1 MLIGSLFSGIGGLE
15 LGLERA
21 LGWPVAWQVEQDP
34 FCQRVLAKHWPNT
47 MRFDDV
53 RTVGAANLSRVDLIC
68 GGFPCQ
74 DVSGAGRGAG
84 IAPGT
89 RSGLWIEFDR
99 IVGELAPQ
107 WVVVENVASGAGR
120 WLSRVRHDLRARG
133 YGTRAFAIS
142 AADVGAPQL
151 RLRIFVVG
159 HADGERREAR
169 GADARRGASSEQ
181 YHASGLL
188 GNLADAHSEPTG
200 QLGAYH
206 RGEGGCDSASRTS
219 GRGRHSDR
227 GDLMPNLADS
237 NGERRDATGR
247 GAGAE
252 AEPVDARAHVA
263 DGDGHAWP
271 PRRGDGP
278 GWDAWAGPQP
288 GIRRSPD
295 GVSRRL
301 DRDRLRALGNAVVP
315 QCAEAI
321 GRVIAEAGLQ
331 GETERESA

>member
-1 MLIGSLFSGIGGLE
+1 MKIGSLFSGIGGLE

-21 LGWPVAWQVEQDP
+21 LGWSVAWQVERDP
-34 FCQRVLAKHWPNT
+34 FCQRVLAKHWPDT
-47 MRFDDV
+47 RRFDDV
-53 RTVGAANLSRVDLIC
+53 RTVGAADLSRVDLIC

-99 IVGELAPQ
+99 IVGELAPE

-133 YGTRAFAIS
+133 YGTSAFAIS

-151 RLRIFVVG
+151 RRRIFVVG
-159 HADGERREAR
+159 HADGERCETR
-169 GADARRGASSEQ
+169 GADA
-181 YHASGLL
+181 
-188 GNLADAHSEPTG
+188 
-200 QLGAYH
+200 
-206 RGEGGCDSASRTS
+206 
-219 GRGRHSDR
+219 
-227 GDLMPNLADS
+227 
-237 NGERRDATGR
+237 GR
-247 GAGAE
+247 GAGSE
-252 AEPVDARAHVA
+252 QHHARGVLGDVA
-263 DGDGHAWP
+263 DSDSDRRERVAAPGISGAGVEHDAHGRHAWP
-271 PRRGDGP
+271 PRRGDRA

-288 GIRRSPD
+288 GVRRITD

-321 GRVIAEAGLQ
+321 GRVIAEMIR
-331 GETERESA
+331 REAQQHLSKAVG